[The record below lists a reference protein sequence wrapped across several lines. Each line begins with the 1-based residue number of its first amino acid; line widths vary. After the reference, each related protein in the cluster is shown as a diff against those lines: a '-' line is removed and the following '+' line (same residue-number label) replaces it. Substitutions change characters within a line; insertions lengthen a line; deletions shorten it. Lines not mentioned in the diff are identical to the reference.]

1 MTKAVIFDLDGLL
14 IDSEVISLKMYQ
26 RIVQDYGQTLSMA
39 TYAQEYSGKS
49 AVTNMQHLIE
59 RFDLPF
65 NVDTGLKR
73 ALTLEKTFMQDGV
86 ELKPGARVLLQFLHR
101 NHYSVALASSSIK
114 SRALDIL
121 TSHDVAQYFD
131 QFTFGPDVDRGKPYP
146 DIFLMACAKLQQQPA
161 DCLVLEDSE
170 AGIQAAT
177 SAKIPVICVPDMKRP
192 NQPYADQATA
202 IVSSLT
208 DVITHLKSVR

>member
-26 RIVQDYGQTLSMA
+26 QMVQAHGKTLSMA

-65 NVDTGLKR
+65 DVDSGLKQSL
-73 ALTLEKTFMQDGV
+73 ALEKTFMQDGV
-86 ELKPGARVLLQFLHR
+86 ELKPGARELLQFLHAA
-101 NHYSVALASSSIK
+101 HYSVALASSSIQE
-114 SRALDIL
+114 RALSIL
-121 TSHDVAQYFD
+121 TAHDVAQYFD
-131 QFTFGPDVDRGKPYP
+131 QFTFGPDVDHGKPYP
-146 DIFLMACAKLQQQPA
+146 DIFLMACAKLKQQPA

-177 SAKIPVICVPDMKRP
+177 AANIPVICVPDMKRP

-202 IVSSLT
+202 IVPTLM
-208 DVITHLKSVR
+208 DVITYLKSVQ